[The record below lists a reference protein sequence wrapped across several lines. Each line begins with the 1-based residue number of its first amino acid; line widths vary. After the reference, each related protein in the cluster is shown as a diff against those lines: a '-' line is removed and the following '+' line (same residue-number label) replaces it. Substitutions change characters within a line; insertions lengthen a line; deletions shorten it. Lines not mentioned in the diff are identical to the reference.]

1 MRALQLNR
9 QTLTLTEIPPPDA
22 PGEALIRVLRAGI
35 CGTDV
40 AMTQGYA
47 GFSGTLGHEF
57 VGVVER
63 APDPAWIGRRVVGD
77 INVGCGDCRQCVGG
91 DARHCAL
98 RRVLGIRARD
108 GAFAEY
114 LSLPLRNVHVV
125 PDVITNR
132 AAVFAEPLAAAGR
145 IFEQIRLT
153 PDMQIIVL
161 GDGKLGQLI
170 AQTMRAHGCHPL
182 MVGRHAAKLELAKSF
197 GIDVMHLD
205 EVRPDSAATQFA
217 DVVVEATGRSE
228 GFALAMR
235 LVRPC
240 GMVVLKSTFHG
251 AWSVQAEKIVV
262 PEVTVVGSR
271 CGRLPDALALLASGA
286 VAVEPLIS
294 AEFPLT
300 DGVAAFR
307 RAQERDALKIQL
319 CIGEA

>member
-22 PGEALIRVLRAGI
+22 PDEALIRVLRAGI

-77 INVGCGDCRQCVGG
+77 INVGCGHCRQCVGG

-132 AAVFAEPLAAAGR
+132 AAVFAETASWDSSWRRRCARTGV
-145 IFEQIRLT
+145 IR
-153 PDMQIIVL
+153 
-161 GDGKLGQLI
+161 
-170 AQTMRAHGCHPL
+170 
-182 MVGRHAAKLELAKSF
+182 S
-197 GIDVMHLD
+197 
-205 EVRPDSAATQFA
+205 
-217 DVVVEATGRSE
+217 
-228 GFALAMR
+228 
-235 LVRPC
+235 
-240 GMVVLKSTFHG
+240 
-251 AWSVQAEKIVV
+251 WSV
-262 PEVTVVGSR
+262 VTRRNWNSPKTLG
-271 CGRLPDALALLASGA
+271 
-286 VAVEPLIS
+286 
-294 AEFPLT
+294 LT
-300 DGVAAFR
+300 
-307 RAQERDALKIQL
+307 
-319 CIGEA
+319 